1 VGGGARSPLGAEAG
15 VTLPLALS
23 PAAEDDL
30 HDAAAWYD
38 AQQPGLGDAFLRSV
52 DASFG
57 RIRRLP
63 NAFPADESGV
73 HSALLRR
80 FPYAV
85 LFRIREK
92 RIEVIAVWHGHRD
105 PEVWRARLA
114 P

>member
-1 VGGGARSPLGAEAG
+1 
-15 VTLPLALS
+15 VTLPLAFS

-38 AQQPGLGDAFLRSV
+38 AQQPGLGDTFLRSV
-52 DASFG
+52 EASLA

-63 NAFPADESGV
+63 HAFPTDEGGV

-85 LFRIREK
+85 VFRIGEK

-105 PEVWRARLA
+105 PKGWRARPSPL
-114 P
+114 

>member
-1 VGGGARSPLGAEAG
+1 

-52 DASFG
+52 EASFA

-63 NAFPADESGV
+63 KSFPADEGGI

-85 LFRIREK
+85 LFRIQEK
-92 RIEVIAVWHGHRD
+92 RIEVIAVWHGPPVG
-105 PEVWRARLA
+105 PENSCWRRWA
-114 P
+114 PPDRPMHTSE

>member
-1 VGGGARSPLGAEAG
+1 LGAEAG
-15 VTLPLALS
+15 VTLPVELS
-23 PAAEDDL
+23 PAAEEDL
-30 HDAAAWYD
+30 HAAAGWYD
-38 AQQPGLGDAFLRSV
+38 AQQPGLGDAFVRSV
-52 DASFG
+52 EASFA

-63 NAFPADESGV
+63 RAFPATASGV

-85 LFRIREK
+85 LFRIQEK

-105 PEVWRARLA
+105 PKVLGARLS

>member
-1 VGGGARSPLGAEAG
+1 LGAEAG

-38 AQQPGLGDAFLRSV
+38 AQQPGLGDTFLRSV
-52 DASFG
+52 EASFA
-57 RIRRLP
+57 RIQRLP
-63 NAFPADESGV
+63 RSFPADEAGV

-85 LFRIREK
+85 LFRIQEK

-105 PEVWRARLA
+105 PKGWRARLS